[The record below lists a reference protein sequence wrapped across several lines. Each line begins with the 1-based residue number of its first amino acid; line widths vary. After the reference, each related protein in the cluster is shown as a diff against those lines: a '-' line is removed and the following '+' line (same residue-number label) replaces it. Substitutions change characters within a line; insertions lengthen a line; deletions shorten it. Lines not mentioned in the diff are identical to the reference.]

1 MSGLVNGA
9 SPSQWQAFFDACE
22 RRTQAAYLPDSASSQ
37 FPIYVD
43 LEAVAPGSFASEY
56 WPGAAELFDTA
67 DGPSIEQEVRW
78 GWYDQA
84 AGSSSRYVF
93 RGVTRDQYG
102 SAVGTCSVL
111 LYRTS
116 TNVLIDSATSDPAG
130 NFELTTTFYPDTHY
144 IVAHKTGSPD
154 IDGVTPNTLIGS

>member
-1 MSGLVNGA
+1 MSGLINGA
-9 SPSQWQAFFDACE
+9 SPSQWQAFFDAVE

-37 FPIYVD
+37 MPAYVD
-43 LEAVAPGSFASEY
+43 LDAVAPATFASEY
-56 WPGAAELFDTA
+56 WPRTMLSDNGDGAT
-67 DGPSIEQEVRW
+67 VRRGVSW
-78 GWYDQA
+78 GFFDQA

-116 TNVLIDSATSDPAG
+116 TNVLIDSATSDPSG
-130 NFELTTTFYPDTHY
+130 NFELTTTAYPDTHY

-154 IDGVTPNTLIGS
+154 IDGVTPNTLVGA

>member
-9 SPSQWQAFFDACE
+9 AVDQLSAFLGSLE

-37 FPIYVD
+37 MPVYAD
-43 LEAVAPGSFASEY
+43 LDAIAPGSFASEY
-56 WPGAAELFDTA
+56 WPSSRLSDNGDGATVKS
-67 DGPSIEQEVRW
+67 GVIW
-78 GWYDQA
+78 GFFDQA
-84 AGSSSRYVF
+84 GGASSRYVF

-130 NFELTTTFYPDTHY
+130 NFELTTTFYPDAHY

-154 IDGVTPNTLIGS
+154 IDGVTPNTLIGA

>member
-1 MSGLVNGA
+1 MSGLIGGA
-9 SPSQWQAFFDACE
+9 SPWLSFFDALE

-37 FPIYVD
+37 MPVYVD
-43 LEAVAPGSFASEY
+43 LDAIAPGSFASEY
-56 WPGAAELFDTA
+56 WPVNRLSDNGDGATVQRGAT
-67 DGPSIEQEVRW
+67 W
-78 GWYDQA
+78 GFFDQA
-84 AGSSSRYVF
+84 AGATSRYVF

-111 LYRTS
+111 LYLTS

-130 NFELTTTFYPDTHY
+130 NFELATTAYPDTHY

-154 IDGVTPNTLIGS
+154 IDGVTPNTLIGA

>member
-1 MSGLVNGA
+1 MSGLIGGA
-9 SPSQWQAFFDACE
+9 SPWLSFFDSLE

-37 FPIYVD
+37 MPVYVD
-43 LEAVAPGSFASEY
+43 LDAIAPGSFASEY
-56 WPGAAELFDTA
+56 WPGTRLSDNG
-67 DGPSIEQEVRW
+67 DGATVQRGVSW
-78 GWYDQA
+78 GFFDQA

-111 LYRTS
+111 LYLTS

-130 NFELTTTFYPDTHY
+130 NFELATTAYPDTHY

-154 IDGVTPNTLIGS
+154 IDGVTPNTLIGA